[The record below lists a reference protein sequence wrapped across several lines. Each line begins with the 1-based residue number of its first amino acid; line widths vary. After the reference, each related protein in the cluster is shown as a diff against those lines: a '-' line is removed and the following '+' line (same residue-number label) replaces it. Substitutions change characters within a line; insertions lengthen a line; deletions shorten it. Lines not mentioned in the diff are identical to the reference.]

1 MKPIF
6 FFAFLCISSN
16 TWSQQIISSIDTPKV
31 PLERIQKNEFKSIL
45 FKTLPLITVGTVGTF
60 SHKLINRYEFKEER
74 DEYFYRF
81 HTRSD
86 NYLQYAPALMTFGM
100 DAMGFKGKHSIKDQA
115 LLFVKSELVME
126 AMIIPLKKISSIMR
140 PDSSARSS
148 FPSGHTA
155 QAFMGAELLRKEY
168 GADHPL
174 LAVGGYAVASMVGA
188 MRVLNNKHWVTDVL
202 AGAGIGILSTDII
215 YWMDHR
221 KHSKNSNRI
230 MALPTLT
237 SHGAGF
243 YLSYHIGKDHS

>member
-1 MKPIF
+1 MKPIL
-6 FFAFLCISSN
+6 FLVFLFTSSYA
-16 TWSQQIISSIDTPKV
+16 WSQQIIDSIDTARV
-31 PLERIQKNEFKSIL
+31 PVEQKQKNEIKFIL
-45 FKTLPLITVGTVGTF
+45 LKTLPLIAVGTIGTF
-60 SHKLINRYEFKEER
+60 SHKIINRYEFKEER
-74 DEYFYRF
+74 DEIFYRF

-115 LLFVKSELVME
+115 FLFVKSELVME
-126 AMIIPLKKISSIMR
+126 AMIFPLKKISSIMR
-140 PDSSARSS
+140 PDSSAHSS

-174 LAVGGYAVASMVGA
+174 LAIGGYAVASMVGA

-221 KHSKNSNRI
+221 KNLKSSSRV

-243 YLSYHIGKDHS
+243 YLSYHLGKDHS

>member
-6 FFAFLCISSN
+6 FFVFLFISSY
-16 TWSQQIISSIDTPKV
+16 TWSQQIIDSIDTTRV
-31 PLERIQKNEFKSIL
+31 PAEHIQKNEVKFIL
-45 FKTLPLITVGTVGTF
+45 LKTLPLIAVGTIGTF
-60 SHKLINRYEFKEER
+60 SHKLINRYELKEER
-74 DEYFYRF
+74 DENFYRF
-81 HTRSD
+81 HHTSD
-86 NYLQYAPALMTFGM
+86 NYLQYAPAIMTFGM
-100 DAMGFKGKHSIKDQA
+100 DAMGIKGNHTIKDQA

-126 AMIIPLKKISSIMR
+126 AMIFPLKKISSIMR
-140 PDSSARSS
+140 PDSSANSS

-168 GADHPL
+168 GADYPL

-221 KHSKNSNRI
+221 KHSKNSSRI

-243 YLSYHIGKDHS
+243 YISYHIGKDHS